1 MNCWTSFTQVAR
13 QRWGGSYV
21 ASMDPI
27 VHMAKQNTN
36 EIRLR
41 SLNRRALR
49 QYVTRAGPH
58 HANSSAKRN
67 RTRSTAASASSTAT
81 ATTAPRHKSAP
92 ADSADTGCR
101 HGRRIRVLGHSFRLP
116 HSSVH
121 LQRSR
126 GYCGGG
132 KFFWRK
138 VECIP
143 AARYTH

>member
-1 MNCWTSFTQVAR
+1 
-13 QRWGGSYV
+13 
-21 ASMDPI
+21 MDPI

-58 HANSSAKRN
+58 HVNSGAKRN

-81 ATTAPRHKSAP
+81 ATTALRHKSAA

-101 HGRRIRVLGHSFRLP
+101 HCRRIRVLGHSFRLP

-126 GYCGGG
+126 GHCGGG
-132 KFFWRK
+132 KIFWGK
-138 VECIP
+138 IELQP
-143 AARYTH
+143 APCYAPQTI